1 MRRRDQEL
9 DRRAR
14 PRVMRILLVVEDFR
28 AIGARLCDVRERFI
42 WRAVALRYLKAYAS
56 IV

>member
-1 MRRRDQEL
+1 
-9 DRRAR
+9 
-14 PRVMRILLVVEDFR
+14 MRILLVVEDFR